1 MSMAAYIVATTQIH
15 DPERFAA
22 YGQAIQGLS
31 AKFGGEPLV
40 RGAVAE
46 FLEGDGAPGERVVVS
61 RYPDAESAR
70 AYIQSAEYQAAHAL
84 RDGAATVVMRLL
96 ID

>member
-1 MSMAAYIVATTQIH
+1 MPAYIVATTHIH

-22 YGQAIQGLS
+22 YGQAIAGLS
-31 AKFGGEPLV
+31 AKYGGEYV
-40 RGAVAE
+40 ARGAVAE
-46 FLEGDGAPGERVVVS
+46 YLEGEGAAGERVVIS
-61 RYPDAESAR
+61 KYPDAESAR

-84 RDGAATVVMRLL
+84 REGAATVVMRLL